1 MEIFDDSP
9 VFSPESHIIWVLLF
23 VCSYP
28 FLKASIQK
36 LVLKVLCRQ
45 ASKYRKIKSLYLFT
59 GSVMKQP
66 SRNGQIKL
74 SVNVGQPDFILP
86 LSHNLGKK
94 DGKSC
99 IRNPLLN
106 NNELSR
112 AICLSS

>member
-1 MEIFDDSP
+1 M
-9 VFSPESHIIWVLLF
+9 
-23 VCSYP
+23 
-28 FLKASIQK
+28 QK